1 MLAVFEV
8 LERCN
13 FIPNSMTA
21 ASRTQE
27 VVGSFQSPPISRL
40 YSSIADQIAHFPHKV
55 IWQTL
60 APRVSAFIWQAWW
73 GKINTFDRVQ
83 RKNPLLSLSPQACVM
98 CFQGWESII
107 FSLVRL
113 SNSIIRLQI
122 LENAINWVSL
132 RMLCNSLPNGM
143 QVILLKKQG
152 ILGLQHFMLLCGKWI
167 FQGRLGLQHFM
178 LLCGKWIFQD
188 RERGKKELWD
198 NLLVLLG
205 QIFYKLEILCLTC
218 LDSIFALSS
227 CLKKILSLHLFP
239 FSLIRFFLCQKK
251 M

>member
-1 MLAVFEV
+1 M
-8 LERCN
+8 
-13 FIPNSMTA
+13 
-21 ASRTQE
+21 
-27 VVGSFQSPPISRL
+27 
-40 YSSIADQIAHFPHKV
+40 
-55 IWQTL
+55 
-60 APRVSAFIWQAWW
+60 
-73 GKINTFDRVQ
+73 Q
-83 RKNPLLSLSPQACVM
+83 RKNPLLSLSPLACIM

-122 LENAINWVSL
+122 LENCYQLGESENVVQFLTQWNASYP
-132 RMLCNSLPNGM
+132 S
-143 QVILLKKQG
+143 KKQG

-198 NLLVLLG
+198 SLLVLLG

-239 FSLIRFFLCQKK
+239 FSLIHFFLCQKK
-251 M
+251 KCKRK

>member
-1 MLAVFEV
+1 MLAVFVV

-83 RKNPLLSLSPQACVM
+83 RKNPLLSLSPLACIM

-122 LENAINWVSL
+122 LENCYQLGESENVVQFLTQWNASYP
-132 RMLCNSLPNGM
+132 S
-143 QVILLKKQG
+143 KKAGNIRAATLHATMWEMDFPRKIRAATLYATMWEMDFPGQ
-152 ILGLQHFMLLCGKWI
+152 
-167 FQGRLGLQHFM
+167 RT
-178 LLCGKWIFQD
+178 
-188 RERGKKELWD
+188 GKKRAMGQFVGASWP
-198 NLLVLLG
+198 NLL
-205 QIFYKLEILCLTC
+205 
-218 LDSIFALSS
+218 
-227 CLKKILSLHLFP
+227 
-239 FSLIRFFLCQKK
+239 
-251 M
+251 